1 MTDQVK
7 RRLPALAFADLQ
19 GVGLKVRRNFF
30 AILRWLILLEL
41 AYVFLFPV
49 LFMLSTS
56 FKPLIELSNPTVRWI
71 PRNPT
76 ADGYVLA
83 LEHLNYFRSLPVSIV
98 TSALAAVGQTLVGAL
113 VGYGFARLPFRGR
126 RILFGLLLFTIIV
139 PPQMVMIPQFMLFS
153 KLKWMNT
160 YLPLL
165 VPTYLGYGVRGG
177 VLLVVY
183 RQFFKGL
190 PFELEDSAAVDGA
203 GPLRTFWQIMLP
215 LAKPAILVVFLF
227 SFVWTW
233 NDSLGPIMAL
243 RDQDLYT
250 LPQWMFNMT
259 SLLTS
264 SSFSYFYLGENLFM
278 AAVTL
283 TIAPLLLLFLVTQRY
298 FTRSIDRTGLV
309 E

>member
-1 MTDQVK
+1 MTAQAKHKQRGLVY
-7 RRLPALAFADLQ
+7 RDLQ
-19 GVGLKVRRNFF
+19 GVRLKVRRHLVT
-30 AILRWLILLEL
+30 ILRWLVLLEL

-98 TSALAAVGQTLVGAL
+98 TSGIAAIGQTLVGAL
-113 VGYGFARLPFRGR
+113 VGYGFARLPFPGR
-126 RILFGLLLFTIIV
+126 RLLFGVLLFTIIV
-139 PPQMVMIPQFMLFS
+139 PPQMVMIPQFMLYS
-153 KLKWMNT
+153 RLNWMNT

-165 VPTYLGYGVRGG
+165 VPTYLGFGVRGG
-177 VLLVVY
+177 ILLVVY

-203 GPLRTFWQIMLP
+203 GPLRIFWQIMLP
-215 LAKPAILVVFLF
+215 LAKPAVLVVFLF

-243 RDQDLYT
+243 RNQDLYT

-259 SLLTS
+259 RLLTS
-264 SSFSYFYLGENLFM
+264 SSFTYYYLGENLFM

>member
-1 MTDQVK
+1 MTQVK
-7 RRLPALAFADLQ
+7 REQRRLAFADIQELRLR
-19 GVGLKVRRNFF
+19 VGRHLST
-30 AILRWLILLEL
+30 ALRWMILLEL
-41 AYVFLFPV
+41 AYVFMFPM
-49 LFMLSTS
+49 LFMVSTS

-98 TSALAAVGQTLVGAL
+98 TSAIAAIGQTLVGAM

-126 RILFGLLLFTIIV
+126 QFLFGLLLFTIIV
-139 PPQMVMIPQFMLFS
+139 PPQMVMIPQFMLYS

-177 VLLVVY
+177 ILLVVY

-190 PFELEDSAAVDGA
+190 PYELEDSAAVDGA
-203 GPLRTFWQIMLP
+203 GPLRIFWQIMLP
-215 LAKPAILVVFLF
+215 LAKPAILAVFLF

-259 SLLTS
+259 RLLTS
-264 SSFSYFYLGENLFM
+264 SSFTFYYVGENLFM

>member
-1 MTDQVK
+1 MTQVK
-7 RRLPALAFADLQ
+7 REQGRLAFADIRELRLR
-19 GVGLKVRRNFF
+19 VGRHLST
-30 AILRWLILLEL
+30 ALRWMILLEL
-41 AYVFLFPV
+41 AYVFMFPM
-49 LFMLSTS
+49 LFMVSTS

-98 TSALAAVGQTLVGAL
+98 TSAIAAIGQTLVGAM

-126 RILFGLLLFTIIV
+126 QFLFGLLLFTIIV
-139 PPQMVMIPQFMLFS
+139 PPQMVMIPQFMLYS

-177 VLLVVY
+177 ILLVVY

-190 PFELEDSAAVDGA
+190 PYELEDSAAVDGA
-203 GPLRTFWQIMLP
+203 GPLRIFWQIMLP
-215 LAKPAILVVFLF
+215 LAKPAILAVFLF

-264 SSFSYFYLGENLFM
+264 SSFTYFYLGENLFM

>member
-1 MTDQVK
+1 MTQVK
-7 RRLPALAFADLQ
+7 REQRRLAFADIRELRLR
-19 GVGLKVRRNFF
+19 VGRHLST
-30 AILRWLILLEL
+30 ALRWMILLEL
-41 AYVFLFPV
+41 AYVFMFPM
-49 LFMLSTS
+49 LFMVSTS

-98 TSALAAVGQTLVGAL
+98 TSAIAAIGQTLVGAM
-113 VGYGFARLPFRGR
+113 VGYGFARLPFQGR
-126 RILFGLLLFTIIV
+126 QFLFGLLLFTIIV
-139 PPQMVMIPQFMLFS
+139 PPQMVMIPQFMLYS

-177 VLLVVY
+177 ILLVVY

-190 PFELEDSAAVDGA
+190 PYELEDSAAVDGA
-203 GPLRTFWQIMLP
+203 GPLRIFWQIMLP
-215 LAKPAILVVFLF
+215 LAKPAILAVFLF

-259 SLLTS
+259 RLLTS
-264 SSFSYFYLGENLFM
+264 SSFTFYYVGENLFM

>member
-1 MTDQVK
+1 MTGQVK
-7 RRLPALAFADLQ
+7 RRQWGLAYADLQ
-19 GVGLKVRRNFF
+19 GVSLKVRRHLVT
-30 AILRWLILLEL
+30 ILRWLVLLEL

-83 LEHLNYFRSLPVSIV
+83 LEHLNYFRSLPVSVV
-98 TSALAAVGQTLVGAL
+98 TSAIAAIGQTLVGAL

-126 RILFGLLLFTIIV
+126 QLLFGVLLFTIIV
-139 PPQMVMIPQFMLFS
+139 PPQMVMIPQFMLYS
-153 KLKWMNT
+153 KLNWMNT

-177 VLLVVY
+177 ILLVVY

-203 GPLRTFWQIMLP
+203 GPLRIFWQIMLP

-243 RDQDLYT
+243 RSQDLYT

-259 SLLTS
+259 RLLTS
-264 SSFSYFYLGENLFM
+264 SSFTYFYLGENLFM

-283 TIAPLLLLFLVTQRY
+283 TIAPLLLLFFVTQRY

>member
-1 MTDQVK
+1 MTAQAKHKQRGLVY
-7 RRLPALAFADLQ
+7 RDLQ
-19 GVGLKVRRNFF
+19 GVRLKVRRHL
-30 AILRWLILLEL
+30 ATILRWLVLLEL

-98 TSALAAVGQTLVGAL
+98 TSGIAAIGQTLVGAL
-113 VGYGFARLPFRGR
+113 VGYGFARLPFPGR
-126 RILFGLLLFTIIV
+126 RLLFGLLLFTIIV
-139 PPQMVMIPQFMLFS
+139 PPQMVMIPQFMLYS
-153 KLKWMNT
+153 RLNWMNT

-165 VPTYLGYGVRGG
+165 VPTYLGFGVRGG
-177 VLLVVY
+177 ILLVVY

-203 GPLRTFWQIMLP
+203 GPLRIFWQIMLP

-243 RDQDLYT
+243 RNQDLYT

-259 SLLTS
+259 RLLTS
-264 SSFSYFYLGENLFM
+264 SSFTYYYVGENLFM

>member
-1 MTDQVK
+1 MTGQVK
-7 RRLPALAFADLQ
+7 RKQRALVYRDMQ
-19 GVGLKVRRNFF
+19 GVRLKVRRHFVT
-30 AILRWLILLEL
+30 ILRWLVLLEL

-98 TSALAAVGQTLVGAL
+98 TSAIAAIGQTLVGAL
-113 VGYGFARLPFRGR
+113 VGYGFARLPFPGR
-126 RILFGLLLFTIIV
+126 QLLFGVLLFTIIV
-139 PPQMVMIPQFMLFS
+139 PPQMVMIPQFMLYS
-153 KLKWMNT
+153 KLNWMNT

-177 VLLVVY
+177 ILLVVY

-203 GPLRTFWQIMLP
+203 GPLRIFWQIMLP

-233 NDSLGPIMAL
+233 NDSLGPIIAL
-243 RDQDLYT
+243 RSQDLYT

-259 SLLTS
+259 RLLTS
-264 SSFSYFYLGENLFM
+264 SSFTYYYLGENLFM

>member
-1 MTDQVK
+1 MTQVK
-7 RRLPALAFADLQ
+7 REQGRLAFADIQELRLR
-19 GVGLKVRRNFF
+19 VGRHLST
-30 AILRWLILLEL
+30 ALRWMILLEL
-41 AYVFLFPV
+41 AYVFMFPM
-49 LFMLSTS
+49 LFMVSTS

-98 TSALAAVGQTLVGAL
+98 TSAIAAIGQTLVGAM

-126 RILFGLLLFTIIV
+126 QFLFGLLLFTIIV
-139 PPQMVMIPQFMLFS
+139 PPQMVMIPQFMLYS

-177 VLLVVY
+177 ILLVVY

-190 PFELEDSAAVDGA
+190 PYELEDSAAVDGA
-203 GPLRTFWQIMLP
+203 GPLRIFWQIMLP
-215 LAKPAILVVFLF
+215 LAKPAILAVFLF

-233 NDSLGPIMAL
+233 NDSLGPIIAL

-259 SLLTS
+259 RLLTS
-264 SSFSYFYLGENLFM
+264 SSFTFYYVGENLFM

-283 TIAPLLLLFLVTQRY
+283 TIAPLVLLFLVTQRY

>member
-1 MTDQVK
+1 MTAQAKHKQRGLVY
-7 RRLPALAFADLQ
+7 RDLQ
-19 GVGLKVRRNFF
+19 GVRLKVRRHLVT
-30 AILRWLILLEL
+30 ILRWLVLLEL

-98 TSALAAVGQTLVGAL
+98 TSGIAAIGQTLVGAL
-113 VGYGFARLPFRGR
+113 VGYGFARLPFPGR
-126 RILFGLLLFTIIV
+126 RLLFGVLLFTIIV
-139 PPQMVMIPQFMLFS
+139 PPQMVMIPQFMLYS
-153 KLKWMNT
+153 RLNWMNT

-165 VPTYLGYGVRGG
+165 VPTYLGFGVRGG
-177 VLLVVY
+177 ILLVVY

-203 GPLRTFWQIMLP
+203 GPLRIFWQIMLP
-215 LAKPAILVVFLF
+215 LAKPAVLVVFLF

-243 RDQDLYT
+243 RNQDLYT

-259 SLLTS
+259 RLLTS
-264 SSFSYFYLGENLFM
+264 SSFTYYYVGENLFM

>member
-1 MTDQVK
+1 MTQVK
-7 RRLPALAFADLQ
+7 REQGRLAFADIQELRLR
-19 GVGLKVRRNFF
+19 VGRHLST
-30 AILRWLILLEL
+30 ALRWMILLEL
-41 AYVFLFPV
+41 AYVFMFPM
-49 LFMLSTS
+49 LFMVSTS

-98 TSALAAVGQTLVGAL
+98 TSAIAAIGQTLVGAM

-126 RILFGLLLFTIIV
+126 QFLFGLLLFTIIV
-139 PPQMVMIPQFMLFS
+139 PPQMVMIPQFMLYS

-177 VLLVVY
+177 ILLVVY

-190 PFELEDSAAVDGA
+190 PYELEDSAAVDGA
-203 GPLRTFWQIMLP
+203 GPLRIFWQIMLP
-215 LAKPAILVVFLF
+215 LAKPAILAVFLF

-259 SLLTS
+259 RLLTS
-264 SSFSYFYLGENLFM
+264 SSFTFYYVGENLFM

-283 TIAPLLLLFLVTQRY
+283 TIAPLVLLFLVTQRY

>member
-1 MTDQVK
+1 MTQVK
-7 RRLPALAFADLQ
+7 REQRRLAFADIQELRLR
-19 GVGLKVRRNFF
+19 VGRHLST
-30 AILRWLILLEL
+30 ALRWMILLEL
-41 AYVFLFPV
+41 AYVFMFPM
-49 LFMLSTS
+49 LFMVSTS

-98 TSALAAVGQTLVGAL
+98 TSAIAAIGQTLVGAM

-126 RILFGLLLFTIIV
+126 QFLFGLLLFTIIV
-139 PPQMVMIPQFMLFS
+139 PPQMVMIPQFMLYS

-177 VLLVVY
+177 ILLVVY

-190 PFELEDSAAVDGA
+190 PYELEDSAAVDGA
-203 GPLRTFWQIMLP
+203 GPLRIFWQIMLP
-215 LAKPAILVVFLF
+215 LAKPAILAVFLF

-259 SLLTS
+259 RLLTS
-264 SSFSYFYLGENLFM
+264 SSFAFYYVGENLFM

>member
-1 MTDQVK
+1 MTQMK
-7 RRLPALAFADLQ
+7 REQGRLAFADIQELRLR
-19 GVGLKVRRNFF
+19 VGRHLST
-30 AILRWLILLEL
+30 ALRWMILLEL
-41 AYVFLFPV
+41 AYVFMFPM
-49 LFMLSTS
+49 LFMVSTS

-98 TSALAAVGQTLVGAL
+98 TSAIAAIGQTLVGAM

-126 RILFGLLLFTIIV
+126 QFLFGLLLFTIIV
-139 PPQMVMIPQFMLFS
+139 PPQMVMIPQFMLYS

-177 VLLVVY
+177 ILLVVY

-190 PFELEDSAAVDGA
+190 PYELEDSAAVDGA
-203 GPLRTFWQIMLP
+203 GPLRIFWQIMLP
-215 LAKPAILVVFLF
+215 LAKPAILAVFLF

-259 SLLTS
+259 RLLTS
-264 SSFSYFYLGENLFM
+264 SSFTFYYVGENLFM

-283 TIAPLLLLFLVTQRY
+283 TIAPLVLLFLVTQRY

>member
-1 MTDQVK
+1 MTGQVK
-7 RRLPALAFADLQ
+7 RKQRGLVYRDLQ
-19 GVGLKVRRNFF
+19 GVRLKVRRHFVT
-30 AILRWLILLEL
+30 ILRWLVLLEL

-98 TSALAAVGQTLVGAL
+98 TSAIAAIGQTLVGAL
-113 VGYGFARLPFRGR
+113 VGYGFARLPFPGR
-126 RILFGLLLFTIIV
+126 QLLFGVLLFTIIV
-139 PPQMVMIPQFMLFS
+139 PPQMVMIPQFMLYS
-153 KLKWMNT
+153 KLNWMNT

-177 VLLVVY
+177 ILLVVY

-203 GPLRTFWQIMLP
+203 GPLRIFWQIMLP

-233 NDSLGPIMAL
+233 NDSLGPIIAL
-243 RDQDLYT
+243 RSQDLYT

-259 SLLTS
+259 RLLTS
-264 SSFSYFYLGENLFM
+264 SSFTYYYLGENLFM

>member
-1 MTDQVK
+1 MTQVK
-7 RRLPALAFADLQ
+7 REQGRLAFADIRELRLR
-19 GVGLKVRRNFF
+19 VGRHLST
-30 AILRWLILLEL
+30 ALRWMILLEL
-41 AYVFLFPV
+41 AYVFMFPM
-49 LFMLSTS
+49 LFMVSTS

-98 TSALAAVGQTLVGAL
+98 TSAIAAIGQTLVGAM

-126 RILFGLLLFTIIV
+126 QFLFGLLLFTIIV
-139 PPQMVMIPQFMLFS
+139 PPQMVMIPQFMLYS

-177 VLLVVY
+177 ILLVVY

-190 PFELEDSAAVDGA
+190 PYELEDSAAVDGA
-203 GPLRTFWQIMLP
+203 GPLRIFWQIMLP
-215 LAKPAILVVFLF
+215 LAKPAILAVFLF

-259 SLLTS
+259 RLLTS
-264 SSFSYFYLGENLFM
+264 SSFAFYYVGENLFM

>member
-1 MTDQVK
+1 MTGQVK
-7 RRLPALAFADLQ
+7 RKQRALVYRDMQ
-19 GVGLKVRRNFF
+19 GVRLKVRRHFVT
-30 AILRWLILLEL
+30 ILRWLVLLEL

-98 TSALAAVGQTLVGAL
+98 TSAIAAIGQTLVGAV
-113 VGYGFARLPFRGR
+113 VGYGFARLPFPGR
-126 RILFGLLLFTIIV
+126 QLLFGVLLFTIIV
-139 PPQMVMIPQFMLFS
+139 PPQMVMIPQFMLYS
-153 KLKWMNT
+153 KLNWMNT

-177 VLLVVY
+177 ILLVVY

-203 GPLRTFWQIMLP
+203 GPLRIFWQIMLP

-233 NDSLGPIMAL
+233 NDSLGPIIAL
-243 RDQDLYT
+243 RSQDLYT

-259 SLLTS
+259 RLLTS
-264 SSFSYFYLGENLFM
+264 SSFTYYYLGENLFM

>member
-1 MTDQVK
+1 MTDQPIRKNPGLVYVDILGMRLK
-7 RRLPALAFADLQ
+7 LRRHF
-19 GVGLKVRRNFF
+19 VT
-30 AILRWLILLEL
+30 ILRWLILLEL
-41 AYVFLFPV
+41 VYVFLFPM

-98 TSALAAVGQTLVGAL
+98 TSAIAAIGQTLVGAM
-113 VGYGFARLPFRGR
+113 VGYGFARLPFHGR
-126 RILFGLLLFTIIV
+126 RLLFGLLLFTIIV
-139 PPQMVMIPQFMLFS
+139 PPQMVMIPQFMLYS
-153 KLKWMNT
+153 RLKWMNT

-190 PFELEDSAAVDGA
+190 PYELEDSAAVDGA
-203 GPLRTFWQIMLP
+203 GPLRIFWQIMLP
-215 LAKPAILVVFLF
+215 LAKPAILAVFLF

-233 NDSLGPIMAL
+233 NDSLGPMMAL

-259 SLLTS
+259 RMLTA
-264 SSFSYFYLGENLFM
+264 SSFTFFYVGENLFM

-283 TIAPLLLLFLVTQRY
+283 TIAPLLLLFLVTQRF

>member
-1 MTDQVK
+1 MTGQVK
-7 RRLPALAFADLQ
+7 RKQRGLVYRELQ
-19 GVGLKVRRNFF
+19 GVRLKVRRHFVT
-30 AILRWLILLEL
+30 ILRWLVLLEL

-98 TSALAAVGQTLVGAL
+98 TSAIAAIGQTLVGAL
-113 VGYGFARLPFRGR
+113 VGYGFARLPFPGR
-126 RILFGLLLFTIIV
+126 QLLFGVLLFTIIV
-139 PPQMVMIPQFMLFS
+139 PPQMVMIPQFMLYS
-153 KLKWMNT
+153 KLNWMNT

-177 VLLVVY
+177 ILLVVY

-203 GPLRTFWQIMLP
+203 GPLRIFWQIMLP

-233 NDSLGPIMAL
+233 NDSLGPIIAL
-243 RDQDLYT
+243 RSQDLYT

-259 SLLTS
+259 RLLTS
-264 SSFSYFYLGENLFM
+264 SSFTYYYLGENLFM

>member
-1 MTDQVK
+1 MTQVK
-7 RRLPALAFADLQ
+7 REQGRLAFADIRELRLR
-19 GVGLKVRRNFF
+19 VGRHLST
-30 AILRWLILLEL
+30 ALRWMILLEL
-41 AYVFLFPV
+41 AYVFMFPM
-49 LFMLSTS
+49 LFMVSTS

-98 TSALAAVGQTLVGAL
+98 TSAIAAIGQTLVGAM

-126 RILFGLLLFTIIV
+126 QFLFGLLLFTIIV
-139 PPQMVMIPQFMLFS
+139 PPQMVMIPQFMLYS

-177 VLLVVY
+177 ILLVVY

-190 PFELEDSAAVDGA
+190 PYELEDSAAVDGA
-203 GPLRTFWQIMLP
+203 GPLRIFWQIMLP
-215 LAKPAILVVFLF
+215 LAKPAILAVFLF

-259 SLLTS
+259 RLLTS
-264 SSFSYFYLGENLFM
+264 SSFTFYYVGENLFM

-283 TIAPLLLLFLVTQRY
+283 TIAPLVLLFLVTQRY

>member
-1 MTDQVK
+1 MTQVK
-7 RRLPALAFADLQ
+7 REQGRLAFADIQELRLR
-19 GVGLKVRRNFF
+19 VGRHLST
-30 AILRWLILLEL
+30 ALRWMILLEL
-41 AYVFLFPV
+41 AYVFMFPM
-49 LFMLSTS
+49 LFMVSTS

-98 TSALAAVGQTLVGAL
+98 TSAIAAIGQTLVGAM

-126 RILFGLLLFTIIV
+126 QFLFGLLLFTIIV
-139 PPQMVMIPQFMLFS
+139 PPQMVMIPQFMLYS

-177 VLLVVY
+177 ILLVVY

-190 PFELEDSAAVDGA
+190 PYELEDSAAVDGA
-203 GPLRTFWQIMLP
+203 GPLRIFWQIMLP
-215 LAKPAILVVFLF
+215 LAKPAILAVFLF

-259 SLLTS
+259 RLLTS
-264 SSFSYFYLGENLFM
+264 SSFTFYYVGENLFM

>member
-1 MTDQVK
+1 MTQVK
-7 RRLPALAFADLQ
+7 REQGRLAFADIRELRLR
-19 GVGLKVRRNFF
+19 VGRHLST
-30 AILRWLILLEL
+30 ALRWMILLEL
-41 AYVFLFPV
+41 AYVFMFPM
-49 LFMLSTS
+49 LFMVSTS

-98 TSALAAVGQTLVGAL
+98 TSAIAAIGQTLVGAM

-126 RILFGLLLFTIIV
+126 QFLFGLLLFTIIV
-139 PPQMVMIPQFMLFS
+139 PPQMVMIPQFMLYS

-177 VLLVVY
+177 ILLVVY

-190 PFELEDSAAVDGA
+190 PYELEDSAAVDGA
-203 GPLRTFWQIMLP
+203 GPLRIFWQIMLP
-215 LAKPAILVVFLF
+215 LAKPAILAVFLF

-233 NDSLGPIMAL
+233 NDSLGPIIAL

-259 SLLTS
+259 RLLTS
-264 SSFSYFYLGENLFM
+264 SSFTFYYVGENLFM

-283 TIAPLLLLFLVTQRY
+283 TIAPLVLLFLVTQRY

>member
-1 MTDQVK
+1 MTGQVK
-7 RRLPALAFADLQ
+7 RRQCCLAYADLQ
-19 GVGLKVRRNFF
+19 GVSLKVRRHLVT
-30 AILRWLILLEL
+30 ILRWLVLLEL

-83 LEHLNYFRSLPVSIV
+83 LEHLNYFRSLPVSVV
-98 TSALAAVGQTLVGAL
+98 TSAIAAIGQTLVGAL

-126 RILFGLLLFTIIV
+126 QLLFGVLLFTIIV
-139 PPQMVMIPQFMLFS
+139 PPQMVMIPQFMLYS

-177 VLLVVY
+177 ILLVVY

-203 GPLRTFWQIMLP
+203 GPLRIFWQIMLP

-243 RDQDLYT
+243 RNQDLYT

-259 SLLTS
+259 RLLTS
-264 SSFSYFYLGENLFM
+264 SSFTYFYLGENLFM

>member
-1 MTDQVK
+1 MTAQAKHKQRGLVY
-7 RRLPALAFADLQ
+7 RDLQ
-19 GVGLKVRRNFF
+19 GLRLKVGRHLVT
-30 AILRWLILLEL
+30 ILRWLVLLEL

-98 TSALAAVGQTLVGAL
+98 TSAIAAIGQTLVGAL
-113 VGYGFARLPFRGR
+113 VGYGFARLPFPGR
-126 RILFGLLLFTIIV
+126 RLLFGLLLFTIIV
-139 PPQMVMIPQFMLFS
+139 PPQMVMIPQFMLYS
-153 KLKWMNT
+153 RLNWMNT

-165 VPTYLGYGVRGG
+165 VPTYLGFGVRGG
-177 VLLVVY
+177 ILLVVY

-203 GPLRTFWQIMLP
+203 GPLRIFWQIMLP

-243 RDQDLYT
+243 RNQDLYT

-259 SLLTS
+259 RLLTS
-264 SSFSYFYLGENLFM
+264 SSFTYFYLGENLFM

>member
-1 MTDQVK
+1 MTGQVK
-7 RRLPALAFADLQ
+7 RKQRALVYRDMQ
-19 GVGLKVRRNFF
+19 GVRLKVRRHFVT
-30 AILRWLILLEL
+30 ILRWLVLLEL

-98 TSALAAVGQTLVGAL
+98 TSAIAAIGQTLVGAL
-113 VGYGFARLPFRGR
+113 VGYGFARLPFPGR
-126 RILFGLLLFTIIV
+126 RLLFGLLLFTIIV
-139 PPQMVMIPQFMLFS
+139 PPQMVMIPQFMLYS
-153 KLKWMNT
+153 KLNWMNT

-177 VLLVVY
+177 ILLVVY

-203 GPLRTFWQIMLP
+203 GPLRIFWQIMLP

-233 NDSLGPIMAL
+233 NDSLGPIIAL
-243 RDQDLYT
+243 RSQDLYT

-259 SLLTS
+259 RLLTS
-264 SSFSYFYLGENLFM
+264 SSFTYYYLGENLFM

>member
-1 MTDQVK
+1 MTGQVK
-7 RRLPALAFADLQ
+7 RKQRGLVYRDLQ
-19 GVGLKVRRNFF
+19 GVRLKVRRHLVT
-30 AILRWLILLEL
+30 ILRWLVLLEL

-98 TSALAAVGQTLVGAL
+98 TSAIAAIGQTLVGAL
-113 VGYGFARLPFRGR
+113 VGYGFARLPFPGR
-126 RILFGLLLFTIIV
+126 RLLFGLLLFTIIV
-139 PPQMVMIPQFMLFS
+139 PPQMVMIPQFMLYS
-153 KLKWMNT
+153 RLNWMNT

-165 VPTYLGYGVRGG
+165 VPTYLGFGVRGG
-177 VLLVVY
+177 ILLVVY

-203 GPLRTFWQIMLP
+203 GPLRIFWQIMLP

-243 RDQDLYT
+243 RNQDLYT

-259 SLLTS
+259 RLLTS
-264 SSFSYFYLGENLFM
+264 SSFTYYYVGENLFM